1 MTIQQ
6 HASFDSSAAE
16 LNATSKLVK
25 AWESKNAKNA
35 AKAGGISLMALSLA
49 ACGGSTT
56 PVAVVDTTPVVDP
69 AVTAA
74 EAAQAAAEAAKATAE
89 AAQAAAEAE
98 LAAALNPTGKTV
110 AMTTSSE
117 VVNGTAGND
126 AVTATSTTYTAGDVI
141 VDSSASD
148 SDTLVVTATDD
159 ISAAVTVAGIENM
172 TFNLDAVSAL
182 GNAVGGNTTG
192 FDVNAD
198 QIANGTITVAVTKA
212 ASPVATAKV
221 FNVGD
226 GVTVASDLTLTVAGD
241 ANANITINATKASSQ
256 TITAVTGTIDDLTI
270 NGSAATL
277 LTITDADAEEDIVI
291 NNTGGVTVTD
301 ITAATDNASIQTM
314 TISAGGAVTITDYN
328 NLGSVTAST
337 TSGNITADVGT
348 ANKAIT
354 LSTDAGNV
362 TVSDAE
368 DTTTT
373 LTVTAVGDGD
383 DTATATAADGD
394 ITVTAASLVE
404 TVTLNATGDINLD
417 DVEAAG
423 TLVLT
428 AGQASNIAN
437 TVSDVQSLT
446 LASNKAAGAAVV
458 FTATAGD
465 GGTDGAADGFAELD
479 TITFSGSNS
488 VTLDMDASDLVTAAA
503 STDNGT
509 TAAAVVA
516 TDSMTGG
523 TSRIEFFADGGGAAI
538 NLRSLAVDEIALDVA
553 ANGGDSFLMNS
564 GQNLI
569 VAADQTADLA
579 LTLPNTPGNTATVTI
594 ENDAAA
600 GAVND
605 LAGITTT
612 TVGTLTIAQNDAAST
627 AAPTTGAINVGAT
640 NNVVVTGGKLNVS
653 AAVTAASFDASAAT
667 GAITISATN
676 ATTSFKT
683 GSGNDTFTS
692 AGATKL
698 TIDGGAGSDT
708 VTFAAADYSASTV
721 SLTSIETLDITNSGV
736 SIAASA
742 VTGGSYVISGDAA
755 ADTLNVKVVA
765 AVGEV
770 VDLSGTATT
779 GVVTLTGL
787 GGTDTLTGSS
797 TTGMKF
803 VGAAGADTIVGGSGV
818 DTVTF
823 LSETGAADTITLGGG
838 SDVLN
843 QAATAATTMAIT
855 KVTDMNLGTASTAAD
870 TFNLSLTAIEGLTTT
885 TDLVDSSAVS
895 AIATDGTIVKVTTDG
910 GTIASADLVILS
922 QSYASDTAA
931 LNGMKTTGS
940 DTITYGAALT
950 DNDSFLVAYSDG
962 TNLNIAVATT
972 AGGTLT
978 TSEGL
983 DSVATILQFTGISST
998 ENLDSTDFAI
1008 IA

>member
-1 MTIQQ
+1 
-6 HASFDSSAAE
+6 
-16 LNATSKLVK
+16 
-25 AWESKNAKNA
+25 
-35 AKAGGISLMALSLA
+35 
-49 ACGGSTT
+49 
-56 PVAVVDTTPVVDP
+56 
-69 AVTAA
+69 
-74 EAAQAAAEAAKATAE
+74 
-89 AAQAAAEAE
+89 
-98 LAAALNPTGKTV
+98 
-110 AMTTSSE
+110 
-117 VVNGTAGND
+117 
-126 AVTATSTTYTAGDVI
+126 
-141 VDSSASD
+141 
-148 SDTLVVTATDD
+148 
-159 ISAAVTVAGIENM
+159 
-172 TFNLDAVSAL
+172 
-182 GNAVGGNTTG
+182 
-192 FDVNAD
+192 
-198 QIANGTITVAVTKA
+198 
-212 ASPVATAKV
+212 
-221 FNVGD
+221 
-226 GVTVASDLTLTVAGD
+226 
-241 ANANITINATKASSQ
+241 
-256 TITAVTGTIDDLTI
+256 
-270 NGSAATL
+270 
-277 LTITDADAEEDIVI
+277 
-291 NNTGGVTVTD
+291 
-301 ITAATDNASIQTM
+301 
-314 TISAGGAVTITDYN
+314 
-328 NLGSVTAST
+328 
-337 TSGNITADVGT
+337 
-348 ANKAIT
+348 
-354 LSTDAGNV
+354 
-362 TVSDAE
+362 
-368 DTTTT
+368 
-373 LTVTAVGDGD
+373 
-383 DTATATAADGD
+383 
-394 ITVTAASLVE
+394 
-404 TVTLNATGDINLD
+404 LD

-446 LASNKAAGAAVV
+446 LASNKVGGTAVV

-479 TITFSGSNS
+479 TITFTGSNS
-488 VTLDMDASDLVTAAA
+488 ATLEMDASDLVTAAA

-523 TSRIEFFADGGGAAI
+523 TSRIEFFADGGAAAI
-538 NLRSLAVDEIALDVA
+538 NLRSLAVDEIALDID
-553 ANGGDSFLMNS
+553 ANAGDSFLMSS

-569 VAADQTADLA
+569 VAADQDADLA

-594 ENDAAA
+594 EDDASAT
-600 GAVND
+600 AVND

-627 AAPTTGAINVGAT
+627 LAATTGAINVGAT

-653 AAVTAASFDASAAT
+653 GAVTAASFDASAAT

-742 VTGGSYVISGDAA
+742 VTGGSYVIAGDAA
-755 ADTLNVKVVA
+755 GDTLNVKVVA

-843 QAATAATTMAIT
+843 QTATAATTMAIT
-855 KVTDMNLGTASTAAD
+855 KVTDMNLGTATTAAD
-870 TFNLSLTAIEGLTTT
+870 TFNLSLTAIHGLTTT
-885 TDLVDSSAVS
+885 TALSDTNDNDAV
-895 AIATDGTIVKVTTDG
+895 ATDGTVVKVTTDG
-910 GTIASADLVILS
+910 GIITDADLVILS
-922 QSYASDTAA
+922 QTYASDTAA

-940 DTITYGAALT
+940 DTITYGGVASL
-950 DNDSFLVAYSDG
+950 DVNDSFMIAYSDG
-962 TNLNIAVATT
+962 TNLNIAVATV
-972 AGGTLT
+972 GTST
-978 TSEGL
+978 TTTEGL